1 MHYDISV
8 DGKVYRVDLK
18 KVSAPNQQDH
28 WICRLDGREISVD
41 GVQLGSN
48 RLSLVSDGKSFEIR
62 RETARDIERVLVR
75 GRQYDVTV
83 QDATSLKSRKR
94 SVADNAG
101 SLKLTAAMPGKV
113 IRVLAKD
120 GDTLQAGMGI
130 LVVEAMKMQNEL
142 RSPKDGR
149 LKQMLAREGM
159 NVNAGDVLAVLE

>member
-1 MHYDISV
+1 MPYDINV

-18 KVSAPNQQDH
+18 KMPATGHQDH

-41 GVQLGSN
+41 AVQLGSN
-48 RLSLVSDGKSFEIR
+48 TLSLVLDGKSFEIQ
-62 RETARDIERVLVR
+62 RESAGEAHRLFIR

-83 QDATSLKSRKR
+83 EDARSLKGRKR
-94 SVADNAG
+94 SAADNAG
-101 SLKLTAAMPGKV
+101 PIKLTAAMPGKV
-113 IRVLAKD
+113 IRVLAKE

-149 LKQMLAREGM
+149 LKQMLARHGM